1 MAVTAW
7 AAGALLAFAAAG
19 LLQRLKITRYRVAL
33 PNMKG
38 TRSVRL
44 LLLADLHGKRWGEG
58 QRLLLNAS
66 RALRPDAVV
75 LAGDMTEAGRSFQP
89 VVELAR
95 GLTSIAP
102 VFFVAGNHDLLTFNC
117 DAFTRAMEKE
127 GVVSLRDQSVSLRVR
142 DETITLSGL
151 DDPFIA
157 FIREWED
164 TDACYEERLREVAAA
179 DGPSPRILVTHRPEY
194 AEICARAGYHLAL
207 CGHTHGGQVRLP
219 PPLRGLYASGQGFFP
234 RYASGEY
241 RVNSMRLIISRGLH
255 QSVTRPRFFNRPEV
269 VAVDIVKEESS

>member
-1 MAVTAW
+1 MALTAW

-19 LLQRLKITRYRVAL
+19 LLQRLKITRYRVIL

-38 TRSVRL
+38 TRPVRL
-44 LLLADLHGKRWGEG
+44 LLLADLHGKRWGKG
-58 QRLLLNAS
+58 QRFLLNAA
-66 RALRPDAVV
+66 RAQQPDAVV
-75 LAGDMTEAGRSFQP
+75 LAGDMTEAGHSYQP
-89 VVELAR
+89 VIELAR

-102 VFFVAGNHDLLTFNC
+102 VFFVAGNHDLLTFDC
-117 DAFTRAMEKE
+117 DAFTHALEKE
-127 GVVSLRDQSVSLRVR
+127 SVVSLRDQSIPLRVR

-164 TDACYEERLREVAAA
+164 TDANYEERLREVSAA
-179 DGPSPRILVTHRPEY
+179 DGPSPRVLITHRPEY
-194 AEICARAGYHLAL
+194 AVLYARAGYHLAL

-234 RYASGEY
+234 RYAAGEY
-241 RVNSMRLIISRGLH
+241 RVNGMHMIISRGLH

-269 VAVDIVKEESS
+269 VAVDMVKEASS